1 MIFPLQTPAP
11 LPFLSPAFG
20 SHMVMQRGRPN
31 SFWGWTKPGGK
42 VTVSV
47 AGKKASGKADATG
60 KWLVRIDPPK
70 VGGPYRVTV
79 DGDQRVLL
87 EDVLVG
93 DVWLCT
99 GQSNMEMGL
108 TQAAGG
114 MDEVAKADDPKLR
127 LFTVEKATALTPLP
141 TLRGDWKVCTPAS
154 VAEGGWGG
162 FSAVG
167 YFFGKALRRE
177 TGIPIGLVAD
187 NWGGT
192 NAESWMSREAA
203 GKLKDFDPALAAG
216 DAYTTG
222 GERSY
227 AARVLNWYAAN
238 DPGSKTGVAWAAT
251 DLDLTDWKP
260 VAVPNGFSSL
270 GLDGFDGTAWF
281 RKEVTLTEAQAAG
294 AATLDLGVV
303 DDYDTTW
310 VNGVLVGSPSGG
322 NVAQRHTVPAGTL
335 HAGRNVIAVRV
346 LDTGGGGGF
355 TSPAEALTLTL
366 ADGTKLPL
374 SGEWQGH
381 VGAPLNAGGGFP
393 TNISNDP
400 NQPTS
405 LYNGMIAPLLPLAIK
420 GAIWYQGENN
430 AGRAEQYRRVLP
442 AMIAD
447 WRDRFDS
454 GDFPFYIVSLAA
466 FMPHKGQP
474 GNDEWAELREAQ
486 ALTAKNM
493 GNSGLALAIDVGD
506 AADIHPKDK
515 KTVGERLALVAL
527 ARDYGKKVVYEG
539 PTFRSLRVK
548 GTEARVEFDH
558 ADGGLLARGGPL
570 GEFALAGADRK
581 WHWATAR
588 IDGDAVV
595 LTSPDVPVPVAVR
608 YAWQSNP
615 VATLTNGAGLPAVP
629 FRTDDWPMLTAGR
642 K

>member
-1 MIFPLQTPAP
+1 MLFPLQTPPP

-42 VTVSV
+42 VTISV
-47 AGKKASGKADATG
+47 ADKKASGNADATG

-70 VGGPYRVTV
+70 VGGPYRVTI

-99 GQSNMEMGL
+99 GQSNMELGL

-114 MDEVAKADDPKLR
+114 MDAVAKADDPKLR
-127 LFTVEKATALTPLP
+127 LFTVGKATALAPQP
-141 TLRGDWKVCTPAS
+141 TLVGNWKVCTPTS

-167 YFFGKALRRE
+167 YFFGQALRRE

-203 GKLKDFDPALAAG
+203 GRLKDFDPALATG
-216 DAYTTG
+216 DAALAAG
-222 GERSY
+222 NGPY
-227 AARVLNWYAAN
+227 AEKVENWYAAN
-238 DPGSKTGVAWAAT
+238 DPGSKPGATWQTT
-251 DLDLTDWKP
+251 DLDPIGWKS
-260 VAVPNGFSSL
+260 VTVPTGFSGL

-281 RKEVTLTEAQAAG
+281 RKEITLTEAQAAG

-303 DDYDTTW
+303 DDYDKAW

-322 NVAQRHTVPAGTL
+322 NVAQRHAVPAGTL
-335 HAGRNVIAVRV
+335 HAGRNVVAVRI

-355 TSPAEALTLTL
+355 TSPAEALALTL
-366 ADGTKLPL
+366 SDGTRLPL
-374 SGEWQGH
+374 SGEWLGR
-381 VGAPLNAGGGFP
+381 VGAPLSAGGGFP
-393 TNISNDP
+393 TDLSNNP

-405 LYNGMIAPLLPLAIK
+405 LYNGMIAPLVPLAIK

-447 WRDRFDS
+447 WRNRFGE

-466 FMPHKGQP
+466 FMPHKDQP

-486 ALTAKNM
+486 ALTAKNV

-506 AADIHPKDK
+506 AGDIHPKDK

-539 PTFRSLRVK
+539 PTFRALSVK
-548 GTEARVEFDH
+548 GGEARVAFDH
-558 ADGGLLARGGPL
+558 ADGGLLPRGGPL
-570 GEFALAGADRK
+570 GEFALAGKDRK

-588 IDGDAVV
+588 IEGDSVI
-595 LTSPDVPVPVAVR
+595 LTSPEVPEPVAVR

-629 FRTDDWPMLTAGR
+629 FRTDDWPMMTAGR

>member
-1 MIFPLQTPAP
+1 MLFTLQTPPP
-11 LPFLSPAFG
+11 LPFLSPALG
-20 SHMVMQRGRPN
+20 SHMVMQRDRPN
-31 SFWGWTKPGGK
+31 AFWGWTTPGQK

-47 AGKKASGKADATG
+47 ANKKASGTADATG

-70 VGGPYRVTV
+70 VGGPYRVTI
-79 DGDQRVLL
+79 DGDHRVLL

-108 TQAAGG
+108 TAVQGGAEAVAG
-114 MDEVAKADDPKLR
+114 ADDPKLR
-127 LFTVEKATALTPLP
+127 LFTVGKATALTPQS
-141 TLRGDWKVCTPAS
+141 TLVGNWKVCTPAS

-203 GKLKDFDPALAAG
+203 GRLKDFDPALAAG
-216 DAYTTG
+216 DASLVG
-222 GERSY
+222 GGRAYAERV
-227 AARVLNWYAAN
+227 ADWYAAN
-238 DPGSKTGVAWAAT
+238 DPGSKPGANWESI
-251 DLDLTDWKP
+251 DLDPAGWKS
-260 VAVPNGFSSL
+260 VPIPDGFDGL
-270 GLDGFDGTAWF
+270 GLGGFDGTAWF
-281 RKEVTLTEAQAAG
+281 RKEITLTEAQAAG

-303 DDYDTTW
+303 DDYDKAW
-310 VNGVLVGSPSGG
+310 VNGVLVGAASVQ
-322 NVAQRHTVPAGTL
+322 NAAQTHPIPAGTL
-335 HAGRNVIAVRV
+335 RAGRNVIAVRI

-355 TSPAEALTLTL
+355 TSPAEALALNL

-374 SGEWQGH
+374 AGEWQGRA
-381 VGAPLNAGGGFP
+381 GAALSAGGGFP
-393 TNISNDP
+393 TDLANNP

-405 LYNGMIAPLLPLAIK
+405 LYNGMIAPLVPLAVK

-430 AGRAEQYRRVLP
+430 AGRAEQYRHVLP

-447 WRDRFDS
+447 WRNRFGS

-466 FMPHKGQP
+466 FMPHKDVP

-486 ALTAKNM
+486 ALTADNVK
-493 GNSGLALAIDVGD
+493 NSGLALAIDVGD

-515 KTVGERLALVAL
+515 KTVGERLALLAL
-527 ARDYGKKVVYEG
+527 ARDYEKKVVYQG
-539 PTFRSLRVK
+539 PTFRSLKVK
-548 GTEARVEFDH
+548 GVEARVEFDH
-558 ADGGLLARGGPL
+558 TDGGLLPRGGPL
-570 GEFALAGADRK
+570 GEFAIAGEDRQ

-588 IDGDAVV
+588 IEGDSVI
-595 LTSPDVPVPVAVR
+595 LTSPDVPKPVAVR
-608 YAWQSNP
+608 YAWQANP
-615 VATLTNGAGLPAVP
+615 QATLTNGAGLPAVP